1 MKIAKEYSNAPVMYY
16 KPEIDKCL
24 KCGERLKRSHRVWS
38 KYIIQLTGTMYVVS
52 MGYRCSKDDCSSDT
66 VYRSAMAEALSLKY
80 YSFGIDVIAKVGE
93 MRFNWNRTLKEIHSE
108 LTKSIII
115 SEREIQY
122 LIEIYMLLIT
132 GVKQDKSYLDNVISK
147 EGIILSI
154 DGIQPEKGNEV
165 LYILKDVLSGEV
177 LCSEN
182 LLSSDEESI
191 KGLIQPVID
200 LGYPILG
207 VISDGQKSIRLA
219 VTELMPD
226 VPYQLCH
233 YHYLDEV
240 SQGLEEGDRK
250 LKTKLKKEIRDI
262 RTVEKRIEKAE
273 SNLGTDRERDILKDF
288 TIAIRTTGLE
298 NSIYP
303 FDCGGI
309 KVYEQLVDI
318 EMALNACQKAK
329 DHPLLKRMKDMT
341 SIYKTYSGE
350 YQEVNMLFTMVKRIA
365 TLIDPDNFPEDNEV
379 KRKQRLIGYMGY
391 VARKKKEY
399 PKLSAYLN
407 HIVKVTKSF
416 LPCLFAY
423 LRCSQLPV
431 TNNDLEIFHRRVKT
445 AHRRR
450 TGRKSSHDYIIR
462 YGKFA
467 VYQMGID
474 CGVRIKG
481 VAYTKLKELKHQ
493 LGIVRKR
500 YSKMYQVRHKRSEFL
515 KSLVDR
521 WSDISISSSL
531 SLTPT

>member
-1 MKIAKEYSNAPVMYY
+1 MKIAKDYSNVPVVYY
-16 KPEIDKCL
+16 KPEVDKCL
-24 KCGERLKRSHRVWS
+24 ECGKKLERSHRVWS
-38 KYIIQLTGTMYVVS
+38 KYIIQLTGTIYAVS
-52 MGYRCSKDDCSSDT
+52 MGYRCCKDDCSST
-66 VYRSAMAEALSLKY
+66 IYRSAMAESLSLKY
-80 YSFGIDVIAKVGE
+80 YSFGMDVIAKVGE
-93 MRFNWNRTLKEIHSE
+93 MRFNWNRTLGEIHSE
-108 LTKSIII
+108 LTKSILI

-132 GVKQDKSYLDNVISK
+132 GVKQDKSYLDKVISP

-165 LYILKDVLSGEV
+165 LYILRDVLSGEV

-191 KGLIQPVID
+191 KGIIQPVID

-219 VTELMPD
+219 IMELLPN

-240 SQGLEEGDRK
+240 SQGLEGEDRK

-262 RTVEKRIEKAE
+262 RTVERRIEKSE
-273 SNLGTDRERDILKDF
+273 SGKKSGENDVLKDF
-288 TIAIRTTGLE
+288 TVAIRTTGLE
-298 NSIYP
+298 SSKYP

-309 KVYEQLVDI
+309 KVYEQLMDI
-318 EMALNACQKAK
+318 EMALEACQKVK
-329 DHPLLKRMKDMT
+329 SHPLLKRMKEMT
-341 SIYKTYSGE
+341 AVYKTYSLE
-350 YQEVNMLFTMVKRIA
+350 YKEVDILFTMVKRMA
-365 TLIDPDNFPEDNEV
+365 TFIDPDNFPEDNEV

-391 VARKKKEY
+391 GSRMKKEY
-399 PKLSAYLN
+399 PRMADYMN

-423 LRCSQLPV
+423 LRFPQLPA
-431 TNNDLEIFHRRVKT
+431 TNNDLEIFHRKVKT

-462 YGKFA
+462 YGRFA
-467 VYQMGID
+467 VYQMGSGCHD
-474 CGVRIKG
+474 QIKE
-481 VAYTKLKELKHQ
+481 VAYTKFRELKHK
-493 LGIVRKR
+493 LNIVRSR
-500 YSKMYQVRHKRSEFL
+500 YSKMYQIRHRRSEFL
-515 KSLVDR
+515 KKLVDR
-521 WSDISISSSL
+521 WSDISTTSPPSPA
-531 SLTPT
+531 PT